1 MSKASPLNLKAFRNC
16 LCPLKSYS
24 LLQYVYCIQCVI
36 TVNMYYCIRYFK
48 RFPLERKDL
57 RITLFCLLL
66 HLFCPSVAFRDRSER
81 TTATLQDSS
90 KSVLSFSTGPLLQK
104 DPTLD
109 PLNALCL
116 SKRFTAQT
124 ENHTEKL

>member
-1 MSKASPLNLKAFRNC
+1 MCTIAFDT
-16 LCPLKSYS
+16 SIID
-24 LLQYVYCIQCVI
+24 LLS
-36 TVNMYYCIRYFK
+36 FK

-66 HLFCPSVAFRDRSER
+66 HLFCPSVAFRDRSES
-81 TTATLQDSS
+81 TTATLQDNS
-90 KSVLSFSTGPLLQK
+90 KSVLSFQRGHAPLLQK
-104 DPTLD
+104 DPILD

-124 ENHTEKL
+124 ENHAETVILVVFLDRFTKTLNISQATVFLI